1 MAMASSELSRG
12 RTARLTVLLALVF
25 ALAIVLVCTAVGLA
39 GAAAVDSGVITL
51 QQLTSPGAVAA
62 VIALG
67 SLVLTAIVCSGVNFS
82 LVTPLRSMT
91 FAMEQLACGNFDY
104 RMEKGA
110 RLRLREV
117 DDFSEAFNMA
127 AAELAGT
134 EMMRAS
140 FISDFSHEF
149 RTPIN
154 SMAGFAQLLAEDDL
168 TDEERREYA
177 SIIGEESRRLAGLS
191 ERILLLSKMEAATVL
206 PNVET
211 VDVAEQL
218 RRAVA
223 LLNRRADERAV
234 AVDMSLDPCVVR
246 GNADYLMQLWT
257 NLLDN
262 ALKFSPEGG
271 RVSIALYGGRRG
283 EDGAASGEAVV
294 WVSDEGCGMDADTKA
309 HIFDRFYQGD
319 ASHASAG
326 SGLGLTLCHRIAQLH
341 DGSIQV
347 QSAPGKGSVFE
358 VRLPLCDALAEWQA
372 WR

>member
-1 MAMASSELSRG
+1 MAGSELSRG
-12 RTARLTVLLALVF
+12 RTARLTALLALVL
-25 ALAIVLVCTAVGLA
+25 ALAIVLVCTAVGLV
-39 GAAAVDSGVITL
+39 GAAAVGSGVITL

-62 VIALG
+62 VIVLG
-67 SLVLTAIVCSGVNFS
+67 SLVLTALVCAGVGFS
-82 LVTPLRSMT
+82 LVNPIRSMT
-91 FAMEQLACGNFDY
+91 LAMEQLACGNFNY
-104 RMEKGA
+104 RMEKSA
-110 RLRLREV
+110 RLRLQEV
-117 DDFSEAFNMA
+117 DHFAEAFNVA

-134 EMMRAS
+134 ELMRAN

-168 TDEERREYA
+168 TEEERREYA
-177 SIIGEESRRLAGLS
+177 SIIGKESQRLAGLS

-206 PNVET
+206 PSIDMVE
-211 VDVAEQL
+211 VAEQL
-218 RRAVA
+218 RRTVA
-223 LLNRRADERAV
+223 LLNRRAEERAV

-271 RVSIALYGGRRG
+271 RVSIALYGGRRD
-283 EDGAASGEAVV
+283 EDGAGRGEAVI

-319 ASHASAG
+319 TSHASAG

-341 DGSIQV
+341 GGSIQV

-358 VRLPLCDALAEWQA
+358 VRLPLCDALGERQA
-372 WR
+372 SR